1 VDEAVTAIMVL
12 YRRVHPGGV
21 DRGELAQLAELYHR
35 AMRRLDTYRKANDS
49 FASSAAQVVGAV
61 VATVVVT
68 IASGGTLGPVA
79 VGALAGLGGA
89 ASSAATR
96 AAIRL
101 DNTTLSVLKD
111 AGAGTVEGI
120 AAAAGASLAARIVR
134 GTTAGLSAGRAA
146 TMAGAR
152 AAGHASGGFTGRR
165 ADPSARRVP
174 RCRNL
179 RHPAMREVDRP
190 RCGGGIRWRSR
201 IAAGLVTDRRE
212 DARPLARWS
221 EPSSG

>member
-1 VDEAVTAIMVL
+1 MDEAVTEFLVL

-21 DRGELAQLAELYHR
+21 DRGELAQLADLYHR
-35 AMRRLDTYRKANDS
+35 AMRRLETYRRANDS

-89 ASSAATR
+89 AAAAATG

-111 AGAGTVEGI
+111 AGTGAIEGI

-134 GTTAGLSAGRAA
+134 RSHRSRHHSRPVRRACCDHGRRSRSRPRKRRIRRVDRRGCDRPPPLSA
-146 TMAGAR
+146 TVAR
-152 AAGHASGGFTGRR
+152 RGPR
-165 ADPSARRVP
+165 DPSDP
-174 RCRNL
+174 S
-179 RHPAMREVDRP
+179 D
-190 RCGGGIRWRSR
+190 GIQTH
-201 IAAGLVTDRRE
+201 G
-212 DARPLARWS
+212 
-221 EPSSG
+221 